1 MAKRGADGMLRVDL
15 KWSIEGRKSTRTGRL
30 YGLHE
35 QEVVAAKAA
44 IKLQARRGDTITVQ
58 EI

>member
-1 MAKRGADGMLRVDL
+1 MATRDADGMLRVDL
-15 KWSIEGRKSTRTGRL
+15 KWSIEGRKSTRTGQL
-30 YGLHE
+30 YGLHA
-35 QEVVAAKAA
+35 QEVMAAKAA